1 MRSFLLV
8 LALALPAI
16 ARSAAAQVSVIPIRD
31 LAFGPVIVGVSSS
44 VPPSHPTRSGQ
55 FRLTAPLNTR
65 VRLRL
70 TLPNRL
76 DGPAGATLPIGFSNN
91 DAIWMSSAPNSQPST
106 FNPKG
111 AAVQLIVN
119 SGTINVWVGGTVTPA
134 GNQAQG
140 TYTGTITLTVTVL

>member
-8 LALALPAI
+8 LALALPTAL
-16 ARSAAAQVSVIPIRD
+16 RSAAAQVSVIPIRD
-31 LAFGPVIVGVSSS
+31 LAFGPVIVGVSSN
-44 VPPSHPTRSGQ
+44 VAPSHPTRSGQ

-76 DGPAGATLPIGFSNN
+76 DGPAGATLPINFSNN
-91 DAIWMSSAPNSQPST
+91 DAMWVSTAPNSQSAT

-111 AAVQLIVN
+111 AAVLN
-119 SGTINVWVGGTVTPA
+119 LSSGTINVWVGGTVNPA
-134 GNQAQG
+134 GSQAQG

>member
-1 MRSFLLV
+1 MRSSLLV
-8 LALALPAI
+8 LALALPAVVGT
-16 ARSAAAQVSVIPIRD
+16 ADAQVSVVPIRD
-31 LAFGPVIVGVSSS
+31 LAFGPVIVGVSSN

-55 FRLTAPLNTR
+55 FRLTAPVNTR

-76 DGPAGATLPIGFSNN
+76 DGPGGATLPINFSNN
-91 DAIWMSSAPNSQPST
+91 DAMYMGTAANSQPST

-111 AAVQLIVN
+111 AAVQVIVD
-119 SGTINVWVGGTVTPA
+119 SPTTNVWVGGTVSPA
-134 GNQAQG
+134 GNQAHG

>member
-55 FRLTAPLNTR
+55 
-65 VRLRL
+65 
-70 TLPNRL
+70 
-76 DGPAGATLPIGFSNN
+76 IGR
-91 DAIWMSSAPNSQPST
+91 AH
-106 FNPKG
+106 
-111 AAVQLIVN
+111 V
-119 SGTINVWVGGTVTPA
+119 
-134 GNQAQG
+134 
-140 TYTGTITLTVTVL
+140 